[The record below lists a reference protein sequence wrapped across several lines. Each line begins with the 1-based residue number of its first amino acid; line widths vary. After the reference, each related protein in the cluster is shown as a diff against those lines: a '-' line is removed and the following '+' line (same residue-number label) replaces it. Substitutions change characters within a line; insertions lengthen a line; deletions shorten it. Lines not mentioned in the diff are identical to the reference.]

1 MSTQTTQIEIDY
13 DVLVHGAIGT
23 DYLLQLDGI
32 PPAGEVRSIERE
44 VRTVG
49 GEAANCAVAL
59 ATWGARVCLCGN
71 PVGNDSNG
79 RFVTA
84 QLALLPN
91 LTLKAPILD
100 QFETPYSVI
109 MSAQHQP
116 RAVLVRNAAAK
127 SFDESS
133 SRTRHDG
140 AQDTTW
146 PSARL
151 ATCDGNLPSSTL
163 RLAKHLCENGAGRA
177 GTPLFAK
184 DALLNESV
192 APLAEVVLLSDAF
205 WPHCNETQ
213 LSRLASERAD
223 EWGNTVVI
231 TRGRQGGVWC
241 RAGEKPQRYAAVNIG
256 EEDLLSSVGAGDVFR
271 AGLLWSRLQGW
282 EWEHGLRFAAAA
294 AGLKC
299 RQAVVAPEL
308 GQIEAIV

>member
-1 MSTQTTQIEIDY
+1 MQAENTY

-49 GEAANCAVAL
+49 GEAANCALAL

-71 PVGNDSNG
+71 PLGNDSNG

-91 LTLKAPILD
+91 LTLKAPVLQD
-100 QFETPYSVI
+100 FETPYSVV
-109 MSAQHQP
+109 MSAWQQP

-127 SFDESS
+127 RYDEASS
-133 SRTRHDG
+133 TQDENHEDDG
-140 AQDTTW
+140 W

-151 ATCDGNLPSSTL
+151 ATCDGTQPMNTH
-163 RLAKHLCENGAGRA
+163 RLARHLRAG
-177 GTPLFAK
+177 GTPLFAQ

-192 APLAEVVLLSDAF
+192 APLAELVLLTGAF
-205 WPHCNETQ
+205 WPRSTEKQMALMAC
-213 LSRLASERAD
+213 ERAN
-223 EWGNTVVI
+223 EWGN
-231 TRGRQGGVWC
+231 
-241 RAGEKPQRYAAVNIG
+241 IG
-256 EEDLLSSVGAGDVFR
+256 DEDLLGSVGARDVFR

-282 EWEHGLRFAAAA
+282 EWERGLHFAAAA
-294 AGLKC
+294 AALKC
-299 RQAVVAPEL
+299 REATTIPEL
-308 GQIEAIV
+308 GQIEAMV

>member
-1 MSTQTTQIEIDY
+1 MQAENTY

-49 GEAANCAVAL
+49 GEAANCALAL

-71 PVGNDSNG
+71 PLGNDSNG

-91 LTLKAPILD
+91 LTLKAPVLQD
-100 QFETPYSVI
+100 FETPYSVV
-109 MSAQHQP
+109 MSAWQQP

-127 SFDESS
+127 RYDEASS
-133 SRTRHDG
+133 TQDENHEDDG
-140 AQDTTW
+140 W

-151 ATCDGNLPSSTL
+151 ATCDGTQPMNTH
-163 RLAKHLCENGAGRA
+163 RLARHLRAG
-177 GTPLFAK
+177 GTPLFAQ

-192 APLAEVVLLSDAF
+192 APLAELVLLTGAF
-205 WPHCNETQ
+205 WPRSTEKQMALMAC
-213 LSRLASERAD
+213 ERAN

-231 TRGRQGGVWC
+231 TRGGQGGVWC
-241 RAGEKPQRYAAVNIG
+241 RAGEKPQHYAAVNIG
-256 EEDLLSSVGAGDVFR
+256 DEDLLGSVGARDVFR

-282 EWEHGLRFAAAA
+282 EWERGLHFAAAA
-294 AGLKC
+294 AALKC
-299 RQAVVAPEL
+299 REATTIPEL